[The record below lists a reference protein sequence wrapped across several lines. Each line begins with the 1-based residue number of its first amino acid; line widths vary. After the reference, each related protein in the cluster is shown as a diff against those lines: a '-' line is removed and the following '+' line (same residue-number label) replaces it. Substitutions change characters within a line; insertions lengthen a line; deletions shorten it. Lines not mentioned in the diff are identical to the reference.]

1 MTEAVIEQDES
12 LVITVWSEHAEQL
25 FGWTTEEVLGRH
37 ARSLVPERNRHRHDR
52 ALQNLLDSGTT
63 AAFTQT
69 ITALHRNGREF
80 KVETTATI
88 VAHEGAGRRIR
99 VVARLKQEAVAAR
112 LEEAEQTFRDLI
124 DRLEDGYFEVDLA
137 GVFKSV
143 NGAYCRMTGRTQN
156 ELLGNSF
163 KTLFPDED
171 TVKATVTLYAKVYE
185 TGEPLKAFEH
195 TVTRKDGTRRIVE
208 DTVSL
213 KRDGKGQPV
222 GFIGIRR
229 DCTDRRLAA
238 EKLRLSEERYRAVL
252 ERIEDGY
259 FEIDLSRRG
268 RYEYVNDAFCRTTGY
283 SREEL
288 IGQSYEKF
296 FDPETVQ
303 LLYKTYH
310 QVYLTG
316 EPLKSLEYSL
326 IAKDGS
332 LRFVEES
339 VSLRKEASGAVVG
352 FMGIRRDVTARRLV
366 AQQLAAA
373 KESAE
378 AASMAKSE
386 FLANMSHE
394 IRTPMNGIIG
404 MTELALD
411 TELTPYQFECL
422 STVRSSAE
430 SLLTI
435 LNDILDFSKIESRK
449 LDLEQVPFSLEAV
462 IEETVKPLAVRA
474 HQKGLEFITD
484 IPPEI
489 HTSLVGDP
497 VRVRQVLTNLLVNAI
512 KFTEQ
517 GHVMLTVREEAIRE
531 RRVMLR
537 FSIADTGIGIP
548 RDKQQTIFEAFSQAD
563 GSTTR
568 RFGGTGLGLAIS
580 STLVRMMGGH
590 ITVHS
595 TPNEGSTF
603 EFSLGFHVSSDEA
616 ALPAPTRLHRLRT
629 LIVDDNTVNR
639 NIFEAQLQR
648 WGMAPVAVA
657 GGKEA
662 IETLT
667 AAHRHGTPFRLM
679 LLDAQMPNVD
689 GFEVAAQV
697 ASHPELAGITIMM
710 LTSGGRYGDS
720 SRCRELGISS
730 YLSKPV
736 KQSDLFDAICAA
748 LDGTPQAAPKR
759 VAVPISS
766 EQVRCRKVL
775 LAEDNVV
782 NQRVA
787 LGLLQRRGHEVTVVS
802 TGVEA
807 LEALKQGRFDV
818 VLMDVQMPVM
828 GGFEATAAIRR
839 AEAETGE
846 HLRVVAMT
854 AHAMSGDRE
863 RCLAAGMDGYL
874 PKPID
879 PAALFA
885 AVEKAGEGDVSS
897 AA

>member
-1 MTEAVIEQDES
+1 
-12 LVITVWSEHAEQL
+12 
-25 FGWTTEEVLGRH
+25 
-37 ARSLVPERNRHRHDR
+37 
-52 ALQNLLDSGTT
+52 
-63 AAFTQT
+63 
-69 ITALHRNGREF
+69 
-80 KVETTATI
+80 
-88 VAHEGAGRRIR
+88 
-99 VVARLKQEAVAAR
+99 
-112 LEEAEQTFRDLI
+112 
-124 DRLEDGYFEVDLA
+124 
-137 GVFKSV
+137 
-143 NGAYCRMTGRTQN
+143 
-156 ELLGNSF
+156 
-163 KTLFPDED
+163 
-171 TVKATVTLYAKVYE
+171 
-185 TGEPLKAFEH
+185 
-195 TVTRKDGTRRIVE
+195 
-208 DTVSL
+208 
-213 KRDGKGQPV
+213 
-222 GFIGIRR
+222 
-229 DCTDRRLAA
+229 
-238 EKLRLSEERYRAVL
+238 
-252 ERIEDGY
+252 
-259 FEIDLSRRG
+259 
-268 RYEYVNDAFCRTTGY
+268 
-283 SREEL
+283 
-288 IGQSYEKF
+288 
-296 FDPETVQ
+296 
-303 LLYKTYH
+303 
-310 QVYLTG
+310 
-316 EPLKSLEYSL
+316 
-326 IAKDGS
+326 
-332 LRFVEES
+332 
-339 VSLRKEASGAVVG
+339 
-352 FMGIRRDVTARRLV
+352 
-366 AQQLAAA
+366 
-373 KESAE
+373 
-378 AASMAKSE
+378 
-386 FLANMSHE
+386 
-394 IRTPMNGIIG
+394 
-404 MTELALD
+404 
-411 TELTPYQFECL
+411 
-422 STVRSSAE
+422 
-430 SLLTI
+430 
-435 LNDILDFSKIESRK
+435 
-449 LDLEQVPFSLEAV
+449 
-462 IEETVKPLAVRA
+462 
-474 HQKGLEFITD
+474 
-484 IPPEI
+484 
-489 HTSLVGDP
+489 
-497 VRVRQVLTNLLVNAI
+497 
-512 KFTEQ
+512 
-517 GHVMLTVREEAIRE
+517 
-531 RRVMLR
+531 
-537 FSIADTGIGIP
+537 
-548 RDKQQTIFEAFSQAD
+548 
-563 GSTTR
+563 
-568 RFGGTGLGLAIS
+568 
-580 STLVRMMGGH
+580 MMGGH

-697 ASHPELAGITIMM
+697 ARHPELAGITIMM